1 MTTDELTGKI
11 KIKVTELL
19 KFRKLH
25 FSRSICSF
33 LAWSSKLMVD
43 YDSMGPGLQL
53 VIDRFLNFLLIKRLS
68 YHMTSYFAEFYRTF
82 KGPYFRIA

>member
-1 MTTDELTGKI
+1 
-11 KIKVTELL
+11 
-19 KFRKLH
+19 
-25 FSRSICSF
+25 
-33 LAWSSKLMVD
+33 MVD